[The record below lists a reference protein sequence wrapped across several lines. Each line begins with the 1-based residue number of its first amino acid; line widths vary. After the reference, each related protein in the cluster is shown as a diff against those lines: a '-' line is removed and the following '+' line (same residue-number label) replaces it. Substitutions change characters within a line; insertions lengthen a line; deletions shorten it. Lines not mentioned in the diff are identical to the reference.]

1 MTGLYS
7 YAAPAGRLLI
17 SLIFLVSG
25 LGKISAY
32 EATQGYMAAMGI
44 PGGLLWV
51 TILFEVSF
59 SLAVIVGWKTRLG
72 ALGLAGF
79 SIVTAVLFHANPGD
93 QIQFI
98 MFMKNI
104 AIAGGFLFLVA
115 NGAGA
120 FSLDSLIARRR
131 QTDTGER

>member
-1 MTGLYS
+1 MTGFYS
-7 YAAPAGRLLI
+7 YAAPVGRLLI
-17 SLIFLVSG
+17 SLIFLISG

-32 EATQGYMAAMGI
+32 EATQGYMAALGI
-44 PGGLLWV
+44 PGGLLWI
-51 TILFEVSF
+51 TILFEVTF
-59 SLAVIVGWKTRLG
+59 SLAIIVGWKTRLA

-79 SIVTAVLFHANPGD
+79 SIVTAVFFHANPGD

-120 FSLDSLIARRR
+120 FSLDSLIDRR
-131 QTDTGER
+131 QQPHTGVR

>member
-1 MTGLYS
+1 
-7 YAAPAGRLLI
+7 
-17 SLIFLVSG
+17 
-25 LGKISAY
+25 
-32 EATQGYMAAMGI
+32 MGI
-44 PGGLLWV
+44 
-51 TILFEVSF
+51 IF
-59 SLAVIVGWKTRLG
+59 GWKTRLA

-79 SIVTAVLFHANPGD
+79 SIVTAVFFHANPGD

-120 FSLDSLIARRR
+120 FSLDSLIDRR
-131 QTDTGER
+131 QQPHTGVR